1 MRATTTRCVS
11 LPQLPDSLHRLAKK
25 QSRRPPD
32 FLSGHAYKG
41 GKWDHRGNF
50 TQEADLIRGVCGAH
64 GGYETA
70 EERGVHIIGGG
81 RGLRGGPGKRVD
93 GVLPGRPRSFRYI
106 NADQW
111 TTAAQDEGE
120 CRRTEQQGTESFIA
134 KWIVAEPG
142 LDYGIQYYART

>member
-11 LPQLPDSLHRLAKK
+11 LPQLPDSLHRLAKE
-25 QSRRPPD
+25 QSHRPPD
-32 FLSGHAYKG
+32 FFSGYAYKG
-41 GKWDHRGNF
+41 GKWEHCGDF

-64 GGYETA
+64 WGYKTA
-70 EERGVHIIGGG
+70 EERGVHRIGGG
-81 RGLRGGPGKRVD
+81 RRLREGPGKRVD
-93 GVLPGRPRSFRYI
+93 GVFPGRPRSFRYI

-111 TTAAQDEGE
+111 TTAAQDEGK
-120 CRRTEQQGTESFIA
+120 CRRTDQQGAESVIA